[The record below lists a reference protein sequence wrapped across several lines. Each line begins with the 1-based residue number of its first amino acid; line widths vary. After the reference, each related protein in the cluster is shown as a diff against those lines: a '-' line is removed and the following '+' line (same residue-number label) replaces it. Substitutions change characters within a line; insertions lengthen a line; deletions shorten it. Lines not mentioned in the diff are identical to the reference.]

1 MRYLAVAGVVG
12 TTVLGSHAARADVV
26 TDWNA
31 TAVDIGR
38 KLALGPNPASRLV
51 AITQIAVFEAVNSVG
66 REYAPYH
73 AYITP
78 NGPVNLDATVAQ
90 AAHDALVAL
99 APSKTADLDFE
110 LSNTLADIP
119 DGPEK
124 TNGIELGFLSASSIF
139 VRRLSD
145 GSSASVAYA
154 GSTDVGKWR
163 PTPRVPEFT
172 DAPTNTVVNPPL
184 AASDPQWGA
193 VVPFGLISGDQFRP
207 AAPPLLASEAYATA
221 LNEVKDIGSGA
232 SATRTPEQTQIAK
245 FWAQQTHIPFNDVA
259 RTVANRKHLT
269 IPEKAHLFALLNIAL
284 ADARIAVWEGK
295 YQYGYWR
302 PITAIRSADLDDNA
316 ATDVDATWNSLL
328 DTPNHP
334 EYVSGH
340 SATGSAG
347 ATVLAAILGDANGF
361 ALHSDSLVGVTREFD
376 SFSAAAAENALSRL
390 YGGIHYRFSNDAGLA
405 LGATVASYELANELV
420 PVPVVIPGGEG
431 GAAGV
436 GGDGGQPSE
445 AGAAGALGTN
455 GGTGGTSVG
464 GTSNASGGA
473 AGEPSSGGEPAT
485 GGGTGGSSTSGS
497 GGSSGKGGTSATA
510 GKGGTTAQ
518 GGEAGEP
525 AAGAKGGA
533 AGKGGTSGKGGGGGT
548 AGTAASDDSG
558 CNCAVPHQQKT
569 SSMPWLFALALAAF
583 GKRRRARD
591 RR

>member
-12 TTVLGSHAARADVV
+12 TVLLGSHVARADVV

-110 LSNTLADIP
+110 LTNVLADIP

-145 GSSASVAYA
+145 GSSASVAYP

-163 PTPRVPEFT
+163 PTQRVPEFT

-193 VVPFGLISGDQFRP
+193 VAPFGLVTGDQFRP
-207 AAPPLLASEAYATA
+207 AAPPLLTSEAYATA
-221 LNEVKDIGSGA
+221 VNEVKDIGSGA
-232 SATRTPEQTQIAK
+232 SVTRTAEQTQIAK

-259 RTVANRKHLT
+259 RTVANRKHLS

-284 ADARIAVWEGK
+284 ADARIAVWDAK
-295 YQYGYWR
+295 YQYGFWR
-302 PITAIRSADLDDNA
+302 PITAIRLADLDDNA

-340 SATGSAG
+340 SATGNAG
-347 ATVLAAILGDANGF
+347 ATVLAALLGDANGF
-361 ALHSDSLVGVTREFD
+361 ALHSDTLAGVTREFD
-376 SFSAAAAENALSRL
+376 TFSAAAAENAMSRL
-390 YGGIHYRFSNDAGLA
+390 YGGIHYRFSNEAGLA
-405 LGATVASYELANELV
+405 LGATVASYELANKLVAV
-420 PVPVVIPGGEG
+420 PVSGPGGEG
-431 GAAGV
+431 GA
-436 GGDGGQPSE
+436 GGESGETGDS
-445 AGAAGALGTN
+445 GAAGALATN
-455 GGTGGTSVG
+455 GGTGAGPVG
-464 GTSNASGGA
+464 GTGNAA
-473 AGEPSSGGEPAT
+473 AGEPGEPSSGGEPAT
-485 GGGTGGSSTSGS
+485 GNGGTSTSGGR
-497 GGSSGKGGTSATA
+497 GGSAGKGGTSATA

-525 AAGAKGGA
+525 ATGAKGGA
-533 AGKGGTSGKGGGGGT
+533 AGKGGKGGAAGKGGSGGS

-558 CNCAVPHQQKT
+558 CNCAVPHGEKT
-569 SSMPWLFALALAAF
+569 SSMPWLLGLALAAF
-583 GKRRRARD
+583 GKRRRARN

>member
-12 TTVLGSHAARADVV
+12 TMLLGSHVAQADVV

-51 AITQIAVFEAVNSVG
+51 AIAQIAVFEAVNSVG

-78 NGPVNLDATVAQ
+78 NGPVNVDATVAQ

-99 APSKTADLDFE
+99 APSKASDLDFE
-110 LSNTLADIP
+110 LANTLADIP

-145 GSSASVAYA
+145 GATASVAYP

-163 PTPRVPEFT
+163 PTQRVPEFT
-172 DAPTNTVVNPPL
+172 DAPTNSLVNPPL
-184 AASDPQWGA
+184 AAADPQWGA
-193 VVPFGLISGDQFRP
+193 VVPFGLVSGDQFRP
-207 AAPPLLASEAYATA
+207 AAPPLLTSEAYATA
-221 LNEVKDIGSGA
+221 LNEVKDIGSGT
-232 SATRTPEQTQIAK
+232 STTRTAEQTQIAK

-259 RTVANRKHLT
+259 RTVASRKHLT
-269 IPEKAHLFALLNIAL
+269 IAEKAHLFALLNIAL
-284 ADARIAVWEGK
+284 ADARIAAWEGK
-295 YQYGYWR
+295 YQYGLWR
-302 PITAIRSADLDDNA
+302 PVTAIRSADLDDNA

-376 SFSAAAAENALSRL
+376 TFSAAAAENALSRV

-405 LGATVASYELANELV
+405 LGATVASYELTNKLV
-420 PVPVVIPGGEG
+420 AVPVVGAGGDG
-431 GAAGV
+431 GAAGS
-436 GGDGGQPSE
+436 GGESAQTGES
-445 AGAAGALGTN
+445 GAAGAPPAT
-455 GGTGGTSVG
+455 GGTGGASVG
-464 GTSNASGGA
+464 GTGNGSAGEG
-473 AGEPSSGGEPAT
+473 GEPSSGGEPAT
-485 GGGTGGSSTSGS
+485 GSGGSSTSG
-497 GGSSGKGGTSATA
+497 GREGSAGQGGTRATA

-518 GGEAGEP
+518 GGEAGES
-525 AAGAKGGA
+525 ATGAKGGA
-533 AGKGGTSGKGGGGGT
+533 GGKGGKGGKGGSGGT
-548 AGTAASDDSG
+548 AGAATSDDDSG
-558 CNCAVPHQQKT
+558 CNCSVPHGEKT
-569 SSMPWLFALALAAF
+569 SSMPWLFAVALAVL

-591 RR
+591 AR